1 MKRVQYRIRK
11 DAEFNL
17 IVKLSR
23 KMNIINLYDALNE
36 ENATQNRELITVT
49 GTANSRLNEIR
60 SYDINRPF
68 IEGLNGVLNVFDDLV
83 VYQIDG
89 ITYRTVI
96 SSGATTYTY
105 QTEKSENIN
114 CNLLPSMFSDFVEK
128 PRQTNVI
135 NINRNEQSV
144 LDIHNRINTI
154 KNFSEL
160 NSYGNNFF

>member
-11 DAEFNL
+11 DTEFNL

-23 KMNIINLYDALNE
+23 KLNIINLYDALNE
-36 ENATQNRELITVT
+36 ETSTQNRELITVT

-60 SYDINRPF
+60 SYDINRPY

-96 SSGATTYTY
+96 SSGVTTYTY